1 MCFNEA
7 LWVCPLLVARHDHV
21 SKFGG
26 CAVYLDCLLKRGVVL
41 VAVYV
46 EPCCD
51 SGRAESGVF
60 YVVNRSCILEACGWN
75 VEQQE
80 SQCKQFHFRRRHI
93 TDAGHNWVL
102 ITALCDPKFGMSLIS
117 WGVGSVS
124 LHTSR
129 KRLA

>member
-51 SGRAESGVF
+51 SGRAESGGVLRRQPF
-60 YVVNRSCILEACGWN
+60 LHPRSLRMEC
-75 VEQQE
+75 
-80 SQCKQFHFRRRHI
+80 
-93 TDAGHNWVL
+93 
-102 ITALCDPKFGMSLIS
+102 
-117 WGVGSVS
+117 
-124 LHTSR
+124 
-129 KRLA
+129 